1 MEKYYEINAK
11 KYIEETIECDMSKQ
25 YQLFLKYMNNTGKIL
40 DIGFGSGRDMMYFSS
55 IGYNVKGIDPTP
67 SFVNTMKDNGYD
79 VSLLHSE
86 DMEYQNEFD
95 GIWACASLLHV
106 HRDNLKEV
114 FKRCCNALKNN
125 GIIYCSFKYGDFEGI
140 INERYFTY
148 LNEQLF
154 NEIIQ
159 DTGLTILE
167 TSITGDVRSD
177 RASEQWLN
185 VVMKKATIIT
195 GF

>member
-11 KYIEETIECDMSKQ
+11 KYIEETIECDMSNQ
-25 YQLFLKYMNNTGKIL
+25 YQFFLKYMNNTGKIL

-55 IGYNVKGIDPTP
+55 IGYEVKGIDPTP
-67 SFVNTMKDNGYD
+67 SFVNAMKYNGYD

-106 HRDNLKEV
+106 KRENLSGA
-114 FKRCCNALKNN
+114 FKRCWNALKDN
-125 GIIYCSFKYGDFEGI
+125 GIMYCSFKYGDFEGI
-140 INERYFTY
+140 KNERYFTY
-148 LNEQLF
+148 LNEQLLK
-154 NEIIQ
+154 EIIQ

-177 RASEQWLN
+177 RASEKWLN
-185 VVMKKATIIT
+185 VVMKK
-195 GF
+195 GD

>member
-40 DIGFGSGRDMMYFSS
+40 DIGFGSGRDMIYFSS
-55 IGYNVKGIDPTP
+55 IGYDVKGIDPTP
-67 SFVNTMKDNGYD
+67 SFVNTMKDKGYD

-114 FKRCCNALKNN
+114 FKRCCNALKDN
-125 GIIYCSFKYGDFEGI
+125 GIMYCSFKYGAFEGI
-140 INERYFTY
+140 KNERYFTY

-185 VVMKKATIIT
+185 VVMKKLRKD
-195 GF
+195 